1 MTSFFA
7 FLKKEWMQ
15 QVRSGRLVLLG
26 LLFLAFGIMN
36 PAMAKLTP
44 WLMDILSESLE
55 SSGITVTPVPITA
68 MDSWVQFYKNLP
80 LCLIFFILAESSIFT
95 KEYQTGTLV
104 LSLTRG
110 LSRHQIVTA
119 KTSVLVVLWTV
130 GYWLCFAVTYGYNAY
145 FWDNS
150 IAAHL
155 LFAAGCWWLFGLWI
169 VLMVV
174 FFSVWAQ
181 DNTIVLA
188 GTGSIVLAVW
198 LLGFL
203 PRLSKLVPTHLTDG
217 MALLL
222 QQAEPK
228 EYLSALLITVVLSVL
243 CFVIAFPLFAK
254 KDI

>member
-1 MTSFFA
+1 MTSFVA

-36 PAMAKLTP
+36 PATAKLTP

-80 LCLIFFILAESSIFT
+80 LCLICFILAESSIFT

-110 LSRHQIVTA
+110 LSRHQVVATKA
-119 KTSVLVVLWTV
+119 FVLVILWTA

-169 VLMVV
+169 VLMAV

-188 GTGSIVLAVW
+188 GTGGVVFVAW
-198 LLGFL
+198 LLGLLPKLSKFL
-203 PRLSKLVPTHLTDG
+203 PTYLMQG

>member
-1 MTSFFA
+1 M
-7 FLKKEWMQ
+7 
-15 QVRSGRLVLLG
+15 
-26 LLFLAFGIMN
+26 
-36 PAMAKLTP
+36 
-44 WLMDILSESLE
+44 
-55 SSGITVTPVPITA
+55 
-68 MDSWVQFYKNLP
+68 
-80 LCLIFFILAESSIFT
+80 
-95 KEYQTGTLV
+95 

-110 LSRHQIVTA
+110 LSRHQVVVA
-119 KTSVLVVLWTV
+119 KTSVLVILWTA

-188 GTGSIVLAVW
+188 GTGGVVFVAW
-198 LLGFL
+198 LLGLLPKLSKFL
-203 PRLSKLVPTHLTDG
+203 PTYLMQG